1 MEKIMAKFH
10 VHVAMYNDF
19 IVEADN
25 EEEATAKV
33 LSKSRHESLDGADY
47 QISDVSEMEVT

>member
-1 MEKIMAKFH
+1 MAKFH

-47 QISDVSEMEVT
+47 QISDVSEVEYSGSW